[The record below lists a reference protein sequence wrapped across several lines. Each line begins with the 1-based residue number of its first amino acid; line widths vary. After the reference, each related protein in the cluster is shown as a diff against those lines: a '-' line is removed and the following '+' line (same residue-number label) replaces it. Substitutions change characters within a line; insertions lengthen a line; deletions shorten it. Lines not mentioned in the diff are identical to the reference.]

1 MPITIKE
8 IADIAKVSTATVSMV
23 MNNKPGISTPTRE
36 RVLGI
41 VESYGYNVSPLKNG
55 IIKRSGTIQLTIY
68 KKHSQ
73 VVADTA
79 FFEALISGIEA
90 TARHNG
96 FQITISSIPGQRLD
110 TDLFR
115 TDYNKDTID
124 GILLL
129 GTEMDE
135 EDMQR
140 VIMIDKP
147 LLILDAC
154 FLGTSANYV
163 VIDNIGGVFKG
174 VKHLI
179 ENGHRK
185 IGYLKS
191 SIIIQNFLE
200 RYEGYTKALGHS
212 MLDCNLEYTVKLRPT
227 IEGAY
232 EDMILYLQ
240 NKPKL
245 PTAFFSDND
254 IIAFGA
260 MKALKE
266 VGIQIPQDI
275 SIVGF
280 DDMPFCTITEP
291 ALSTINVD
299 KKMLGTFAVENLI
312 GLIASK
318 KNYHYKTLLGV
329 DLISR
334 DSVLTIV

>member
-8 IADIAKVSTATVSMV
+8 IADIANVSTATVSMV

-36 RVLGI
+36 KILSI

-55 IIKRSGTIQLTIY
+55 INKRNGTIQLTIY

-79 FFEALISGIEA
+79 FFDTLISGIEA

-96 FQITISSIPGQRLD
+96 FQLTITSIPGQRLD

-115 TDYNKDTID
+115 ADRNEDSID

-140 VIMIDKP
+140 VLGIEKP
-147 LLILDAC
+147 LLVLDAF

-163 VIDNIGGVFKG
+163 VIDNIGGVFTG

-179 ENGHRK
+179 ENGHREV
-185 IGYLKS
+185 GYLKS
-191 SIIIQNFLE
+191 SIVIQNFLE
-200 RYEGYTKALGHS
+200 RYEGYTKALDHS
-212 MLDCNLEYTVKLRPT
+212 KLECNPDYTVQLHPT

-232 EDMILYLQ
+232 EDMQKYLA

-266 VGIQIPQDI
+266 VGVQIPQDI
-275 SIVGF
+275 SLVGF

-291 ALSTINVD
+291 ALSTINVN

-312 GLIASK
+312 GLIANN
-318 KNYHYKTLLGV
+318 KNYHYKTMLGV